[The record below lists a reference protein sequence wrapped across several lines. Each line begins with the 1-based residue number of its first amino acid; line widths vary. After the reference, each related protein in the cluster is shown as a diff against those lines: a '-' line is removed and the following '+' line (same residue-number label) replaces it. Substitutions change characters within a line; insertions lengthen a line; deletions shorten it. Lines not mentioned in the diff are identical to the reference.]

1 LPLDVVDYEISLMKD
16 LGVKIVT
23 NQALD
28 ADNGVTI
35 QSLRKER
42 YEAFFIGIGAFN
54 CYMVLFL

>member
-35 QSLRKER
+35 QSLRKEG

-54 CYMVLFL
+54 CYMVSFI